1 MIISKTPYRISL
13 FGGGTDYPDWFRQ
26 HGGAVVGTTIDKYCY
41 VSVNYLAPFHSHKF
55 MIIWS
60 KVEKVDQ
67 IGDIVNPVVRAT
79 LDLLN
84 FHEEGV
90 EVSHRGDLPAR
101 SGLGTSSSFAVGLL
115 NALHTL
121 RGFRMSRGY
130 LANTAIEVEQKI
142 LKEAV
147 GNQDQI
153 WAAHGDFNRIEFNM
167 DGTYQVK
174 PLALASPADL
184 QHSLMLFFTGFTR
197 FASEI
202 AQKQID
208 NFPKKESVL
217 FEMSRLCDEACV
229 VLQNSVGDLLVNEI
243 GNMLHQSWLLKK
255 SLADEVSTD
264 AVDEIYEQARAAGAY
279 GGKLLGAGGGGFVL
293 FVVPPKNKA
302 AVRARLHRLIE
313 VPIGFDAIGSQ
324 IIVGN

>member
-13 FGGGTDYPDWFRQ
+13 FGGGTDYPDWFKQ

-41 VSVNYLAPFHSHKF
+41 VSVNYLAPFHPHKF

-67 IGDIVNPVVRAT
+67 IRNIINPVVRAS

-121 RGFRMSRGY
+121 RGCRMSRGY
-130 LANTAIEVEQKI
+130 LADTAIEVEQKI

-147 GNQDQI
+147 GCQDQI
-153 WAAHGDFNRIEFNM
+153 WAAHGDFNRVEFHK

-174 PLALASPADL
+174 PLAVTSPDYL
-184 QHSLMLFFTGFTR
+184 QKSMMLFFTGFTR
-197 FASEI
+197 YASEI

-208 NFPKKESVL
+208 NFSKKEDVL
-217 FEMSRLCDEACV
+217 FEMSSLCDEACV
-229 VLQNSVGDLLVNEI
+229 VFQTVGGNQMVKEI
-243 GNMLHQSWLLKK
+243 GAMLHRSWLLKR

-264 AVDEIYEQARAAGAY
+264 TVDEIYESARAAGAY

-293 FVVPPKNKA
+293 FMVPPEKKA